1 MPKNNTYTPEQLDN
15 LVRKAQQGETEAFES
30 IYNAFIDQIYRYI
43 YYRTDREDALD
54 LTETVF
60 LKVWE
65 NVSSYK
71 CGRKYFSAW
80 IYRIAHNVVV
90 DHYRL
95 NKESVELS
103 YEIPDENRESHPINR
118 TEKSLNNQVLMKAI
132 SKLKKKYQQIIILK
146 YINELDNRE
155 IARIMRRTEGNLRI
169 LKFRAL
175 RALRQIME
183 DENIRY

>member
-1 MPKNNTYTPEQLDN
+1 MPKQNTYTSEQLDD
-15 LVRKAQQGETEAFES
+15 LVQRAQKGETEAFELL
-30 IYNAFIDQIYRYI
+30 YNAFIDQIYRYI
-43 YYRTDREDALD
+43 YYRTSKEDALD

-65 NVSSYK
+65 NIGSYR
-71 CGRKYFSAW
+71 CGRKYFSPW
-80 IYRIAHNVVV
+80 IYRIAHNAVV

-95 NKESVELS
+95 NKETVELS
-103 YEIPDENRESHPINR
+103 YDIPDKEDNSHPLNL
-118 TEKSLNNQVLMKAI
+118 TENALNNEILMKAI
-132 SKLKKKYQQIIILK
+132 SKLKKKYQQVVILK
-146 YINELDNRE
+146 YINDLDNRE

-175 RALRQIME
+175 RALRQILE

>member
-1 MPKNNTYTPEQLDN
+1 MPEKNPYTPEELDN
-15 LVRKAQQGETEAFES
+15 LVRKAQDGGTEAFES
-30 IYNAFIDQIYRYI
+30 LYNAFIDQIYRYI

-65 NVSSYK
+65 NIKSYK
-71 CGRKYFSAW
+71 SGRKYFSAW

-95 NKESVELS
+95 NKETVELS
-103 YEIPDENRESHPINR
+103 YDLPDEDRENDPLR
-118 TEKSLNNQVLMKAI
+118 VAEKSLNNEMLMKAV

-146 YINELDNRE
+146 YINDLDNRE

-175 RALRQIME
+175 RALRQILE